1 MASRAAAAAAQKAL
15 QLREQLWPD
24 AEPHLWNRKAHKGF
38 TTIPK
43 TMPLILK
50 IMDEMTKGAPVS
62 ATYMALWC
70 TTWDNSLVSLAKP
83 GELAFAAGFS
93 GERDRHTWSTRMR
106 KLAELE
112 FIGIKEGRSG
122 PMSHAIIWNP
132 HTVIRWHHDVA
143 KTPGLRETSWNALLE
158 LANELGVNDM
168 LSPLPP
174 GATSPRFVPPPPPA
188 DSPQVAR
195 KIQNSTSQSPAPA
208 PSVWKTKPLRRAP
221 PPDKPVR
228 TKVGNVD

>member
-1 MASRAAAAAAQKAL
+1 MASRAATAAAQKSL
-15 QLREQLWPD
+15 QLRDQLWPG
-24 AEPHLWNRKAHKGF
+24 AEPHLWDRKAHKGF
-38 TTIPK
+38 ATIPK

-50 IMDEMTKGAPVS
+50 VMDEMTNRAPVS

-70 TTWDNSLVSLAKP
+70 ATWDNSLVSLAKP

-93 GERDRHTWSTRMR
+93 GERDKHTWGTRMR

-132 HTVIRWHHDVA
+132 HKVIRWHHDIA
-143 KTPGLRETSWNALLE
+143 KTPGLREATWNALLE

-168 LSPLPP
+168 LEPLPP
-174 GATSPRFVPPPPPA
+174 GADSPRFLPPGPPPSPPPPGLGA
-188 DSPQVAR
+188 FF
-195 KIQNSTSQSPAPA
+195 QSPKPA
-208 PSVWKTKPLRRAP
+208 ALAK
-221 PPDKPVR
+221 
-228 TKVGNVD
+228 